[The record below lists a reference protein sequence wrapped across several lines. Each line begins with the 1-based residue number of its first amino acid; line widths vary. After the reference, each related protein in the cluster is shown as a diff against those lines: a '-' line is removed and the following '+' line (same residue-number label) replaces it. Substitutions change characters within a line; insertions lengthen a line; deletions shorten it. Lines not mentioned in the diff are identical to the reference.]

1 MKLKFLFHQ
10 ICYYCLHRLHQC
22 DVLTFLTTLTI
33 YVRHRMLIIRHDA
46 RRRLRWV
53 SFHCYQVAQF
63 STEINHFFYLRYII
77 AQIRVCLFTQLLIL
91 LIHICYFHWL
101 LVYLI
106 FYRRVVQAVH
116 NVPKVQ
122 YATFFFWRF
131 SIYRGSMI
139 FMIFYSWNGAWFN
152 LDRRR

>member
-1 MKLKFLFHQ
+1 MKLKFLFLQ

-22 DVLTFLTTLTI
+22 DVFTFLSTLTI

-63 STEINHFFYLRYII
+63 STEINHSFYLRYII
-77 AQIRVCLFTQLLIL
+77 AQIRVWLFTQLLIL
-91 LIHICYFHWL
+91 LIHICYFHRV

-106 FYRRVVQAVH
+106 FYRTV
-116 NVPKVQ
+116 NNVQ
-122 YATFFFWRF
+122 YATSF
-131 SIYRGSMI
+131 SGDFRYTEIAW
-139 FMIFYSWNGAWFN
+139 YS
-152 LDRRR
+152 

>member
-22 DVLTFLTTLTI
+22 DVFTFLSTLTI

-53 SFHCYQVAQF
+53 SLHCYQVAQF
-63 STEINHFFYLRYII
+63 STEINHSFYLRYII
-77 AQIRVCLFTQLLIL
+77 AQIRVFTQLLIL
-91 LIHICYFHWL
+91 LIHICYFHQL
-101 LVYLI
+101 LSTLSSIELLI
-106 FYRRVVQAVH
+106 TFRRF
-116 NVPKVQ
+116 NMRL
-122 YATFFFWRF
+122 FFCRF

-139 FMIFYSWNGAWFN
+139 LIILLFLEWSLVWPC
-152 LDRRR
+152 